1 MPQHYINITHF
12 QNCIDRCLFKFT
24 VRLTMAIHLGIM
36 HTSKLFDNS
45 IVEPEKNQLQFSND
59 ITDIYNDIKP
69 TFELDKAG

>member
-1 MPQHYINITHF
+1 
-12 QNCIDRCLFKFT
+12 
-24 VRLTMAIHLGIM
+24 MAIHLGIM

-69 TFELDKAG
+69 TFELDKARWAFFI